1 MNNLACQVRNY
12 LGDDSAVD
20 REVSMILGVVFAIAL
35 IVGIGYF
42 AWNFVSGK
50 AQTATDLSN
59 QENPG
64 AGNEFSGNPL
74 GN

>member
-1 MNNLACQVRNY
+1 MNKLACKVRNY

-20 REVSMILGVVFAIAL
+20 REVGMILGVVFVVGIS
-35 IVGIGYF
+35 IGIGYF
-42 AWNFVSGK
+42 AWNLIAGK

-59 QENPG
+59 QSNPG
-64 AGNEFSGNPL
+64 SGNEFSGSPL